1 MDIQVDPI
9 ANPTNY
15 NTAAQQFVANPMM
28 VILLCVILVVF
39 LSIFSNFGG
48 NDEGNAIRTGSKLL
62 EIIIWSFGIFLL
74 LAVGLKN
81 LFGIEI
87 ITSIKKIFTPEPE
100 IDITVVQTIPDDP
113 EPPPPENIPEVF
125 NIPDNRY
132 TFDNAKAICK
142 AYGGRL
148 ANYDDIET
156 AYSKGAEWCNFGW
169 SAGQMALYPTQKTTY
184 NNLQDIDGHEHDC
197 GRQGINGGYIAN
209 PNVKFG
215 VNCFAYKPAIT
226 PDEQATLNEGEI
238 YPKTK
243 ADMAFQQRVDYWK
256 KHISDLILSPFNYD
270 TWSKV

>member
-28 VILLCVILVVF
+28 VLLLCIILVIF
-39 LSIFSNFGG
+39 LSIFSSFDG
-48 NDEGNAIRTGSKLL
+48 NNQESSLRRGSKLL
-62 EIIIWSFGIFLL
+62 EIIIWSFGLFLL

-100 IDITVVQTIPDDP
+100 IDITMIQTIPKK
-113 EPPPPENIPEVF
+113 EETPENVPEVF
-125 NIPDNRY
+125 NIPDNKY
-132 TFDNAKAICK
+132 TFDNARAICK

-156 AYSKGAEWCNFGW
+156 AYNKGGEWCNFGW
-169 SAGQMALYPTQKTTY
+169 SAGQMALYPTQKDTY
-184 NNLQDIDGHEHDC
+184 DTLQDISGHEHDC
-197 GRQGINGGYIAN
+197 GRPGINGGFIDN
-209 PNVKFG
+209 PAVRFG

-226 PDEQATLNEGEI
+226 PDEQLALNEGEI

-243 ADMAFQQRVDYWK
+243 EDVAFQQRVTYWK
-256 KHISDLILSPFNYD
+256 NHISDLLLSPFNYD
-270 TWSKV
+270 TWSKI